1 MTLEP
6 VRDSHRL
13 GWNWQPSG
21 LAVGWL
27 LAALVPLGFL
37 AVFFAYPV
45 LTVVADGLGGLGD
58 LLGRPAIR
66 GVLWFTVWQAVAST
80 ALTLAVGIPAAAALA
95 RLRPRSRRIVRAVIT
110 VPFVLPTV
118 VVASAFDATF
128 DRFGLDEGALSL
140 HHSVWAIL
148 LAHVFFNYAV
158 VVRTVG
164 SWWAGLDG
172 RSADAA
178 AVLGATPA
186 HAFRHVTWPLLRP
199 AVAAAAAVTFLF
211 SFTSFGVILI
221 LGGPARAT
229 VETEIYRYAI
239 TRLDFATAS
248 ALALCQLAAVA
259 ALVALAG
266 VAERRRA
273 VARRAPGRVAPRPRR
288 GLIAANAAVAALLLG
303 VPIITLVERAFAAG
317 DGYGVGN
324 FAALGDRVQMLP
336 ATALN
341 ALGHSLVFA
350 ALAMVIATAV
360 GALAS
365 AVVVG
370 SRPGAPGSGLSL
382 RKGTAS
388 TRNVPRAG
396 AAEEL
401 DDRTRAR
408 GQPALARGAGPGSLR
423 QGSFRRYGVAWLR
436 RLFDIGLTL
445 PLGVSAVTVGLGM
458 LLALDTPPLEFRTA
472 WWIIPVAHGLVGM
485 PFVVRTLVPTLRSI
499 DHRLREA
506 ASVLGASP
514 ARTRREV
521 DVPIAS
527 RAVAVGAAFAF
538 AVSLGEFGATAFLP
552 RRPDTLTAPL
562 ALFRLL
568 GTPGEALRGQ
578 AMALAVVL
586 MAATAASV
594 LVIEGLRRTDES
606 LF

>member
-1 MTLEP
+1 MARPLRRHP
-6 VRDSHRL
+6 AAAAF
-13 GWNWQPSG
+13 GW
-21 LAVGWL
+21 V
-27 LAALVPLGFL
+27 LAAAAPLAFV

-45 LTVVADGLGGLGD
+45 LTVVGDGLRGLGD
-58 LLGRPAIR
+58 VLGRSAIR
-66 GVLWFTVWQAVAST
+66 GVLWFTVWQAMAST

-95 RLRPRSRRIVRAVIT
+95 RLRPRTRRVARAVIT

-118 VVASAFDATF
+118 VVAGAFEAVF
-128 DRFGLDEGALSL
+128 DRFGLNDGALSL
-140 HHSVWAIL
+140 HHTVWAIL

-172 RSADAA
+172 RNADAA
-178 AVLGATPA
+178 ALLGATPVRT
-186 HAFRHVTWPLLRP
+186 FRHVTWPLLRP

-239 TRLDFATAS
+239 TRLDFETAA
-248 ALALCQLAAVA
+248 ALALCQLVAVA
-259 ALVALAG
+259 ALVTLAG
-266 VAERRRA
+266 VAERRRS
-273 VARRAPGRVAPRPRR
+273 VARRAPGRTAPRRR
-288 GLIAANAAVAALLLG
+288 HGLIAVNAAVAFGLLG
-303 VPIITLVERAFAAG
+303 VPILTLVERAFATG
-317 DGYGVGN
+317 EGYGVAN
-324 FAALGDRVQMLP
+324 FAALADRVQMLP
-336 ATALN
+336 ASALA
-341 ALGHSLVFA
+341 ALQHSLGFA
-350 ALAMVIATAV
+350 VMATAIATAV
-360 GALAS
+360 GSLAS
-365 AVVVG
+365 AAVVG
-370 SRPGAPGSGLSL
+370 SRPSTAGRRVAVEREPVPSHGAV
-382 RKGTAS
+382 R
-388 TRNVPRAG
+388 PRVR
-396 AAEEL
+396 
-401 DDRTRAR
+401 D
-408 GQPALARGAGPGSLR
+408 GP
-423 QGSFRRYGVAWLR
+423 FRRHGTAWLR

-458 LLALDTPPLEFRTA
+458 LLALDTPPVNFRTA
-472 WWIIPVAHGLVGM
+472 WWIIPVAHALVGM

-499 DHRLREA
+499 DNRLREA

-514 ARTRREV
+514 LRTRREV

-568 GTPGEALRGQ
+568 GTPGATLRGQ

-586 MAATAASV
+586 MAATALSV

>member
-1 MTLEP
+1 MGNVTVAQP
-6 VRDSHRL
+6 PRRRQVAAVL
-13 GWNWQPSG
+13 GW
-21 LAVGWL
+21 A
-27 LAALVPLGFL
+27 LAAAAPLAFL

-45 LTVVADGLGGLGD
+45 LTVVADGLNSLGD
-58 LLGRPAIR
+58 LLGRSSIR
-66 GVLWFTVWQAVAST
+66 GVMWFTVWQAVAST

-95 RLRPRSRRIVRAVIT
+95 RLRPRTRRVVRAVIT

-118 VVASAFDATF
+118 VVAGAFEAVF
-128 DRFGLDEGALSL
+128 DRFGLDGGTLSL
-140 HHSVWAIL
+140 HHTVWAIL

-172 RSADAA
+172 RNADAA
-178 AVLGATPA
+178 AVLGATPLRG
-186 HAFRHVTWPLLRP
+186 FRHVTWPLLRP
-199 AVAAAAAVTFLF
+199 AVAASAAVTFLF

-221 LGGPARAT
+221 LGGPTRAT

-248 ALALCQLAAVA
+248 ALALCQLVAVA
-259 ALVALAG
+259 ALVGLAG

-273 VARRAPGRVAPRPRR
+273 VARRAPGRTAPRSRR
-288 GLIAANAAVAALLLG
+288 GVIAVNAAVAVLLLG
-303 VPIITLVERAFAAG
+303 VPIVTLVERSFATG
-317 DGYGVGN
+317 GGYGVAN
-324 FAALGDRVQMLP
+324 FAALADRVQMLP
-336 ATALN
+336 TTALA
-341 ALGHSLVFA
+341 ALRHSLAFA
-350 ALAMVIATAV
+350 VLATLIATGI

-365 AVVVG
+365 FVVVG
-370 SRPGAPGSGLSL
+370 G
-382 RKGTAS
+382 
-388 TRNVPRAG
+388 RAH
-396 AAEEL
+396 AAANG
-401 DDRTRAR
+401 RT
-408 GQPALARGAGPGSLR
+408 G
-423 QGSFRRYGVAWLR
+423 WLR
-436 RLFDIGLTL
+436 RLFDVGLTL

-472 WWIIPVAHGLVGM
+472 WWIIPVAHALVGM

-499 DHRLREA
+499 DDRLREA

-514 ARTRREV
+514 LRTRREV
-521 DVPIAS
+521 DAPIAS

-568 GTPGEALRGQ
+568 GTPGETLQGQ

-586 MAATAASV
+586 MAATVASV

>member
-1 MTLEP
+1 M
-6 VRDSHRL
+6 
-13 GWNWQPSG
+13 
-21 LAVGWL
+21 
-27 LAALVPLGFL
+27 LAAWALAAAPLAFL

-45 LTVVADGLGGLGD
+45 LTVVADGLNSLGD
-58 LLGRPAIR
+58 LLGRSSIR
-66 GVLWFTVWQAVAST
+66 GVMWFTVWQAVAST

-95 RLRPRSRRIVRAVIT
+95 RLRPRTRRIVRAVIA

-118 VVASAFDATF
+118 VVAGAFEAVF
-128 DRFGLDEGALSL
+128 DRFGLDGGTLSL
-140 HHSVWAIL
+140 HHTVWAIL

-172 RSADAA
+172 RNADAA
-178 AVLGATPA
+178 AVLGATPVR
-186 HAFRHVTWPLLRP
+186 AFRHVTWPLLRP
-199 AVAAAAAVTFLF
+199 AVAASAAVTFLF

-221 LGGPARAT
+221 LGGPTRAT

-239 TRLDFATAS
+239 TRLNFSTAA
-248 ALALCQLAAVA
+248 ALALCQLVAVA

-273 VARRAPGRVAPRPRR
+273 VARRAPGRQAPRPRR
-288 GLIAANAAVAALLLG
+288 GVIAVNAVVAVVLLG
-303 VPIITLVERAFAAG
+303 VPIITLVERSFATG
-317 DGYGVGN
+317 GGYGVAN
-324 FAALGDRVQMLP
+324 FAALADRVQMLP
-336 ATALN
+336 TTALA
-341 ALGHSLVFA
+341 ALRHSLGFA
-350 ALAMVIATAV
+350 VLATLIATGI

-365 AVVVG
+365 FAVVG
-370 SRPGAPGSGLSL
+370 GRTHA
-382 RKGTAS
+382 AAA
-388 TRNVPRAG
+388 TR
-396 AAEEL
+396 
-401 DDRTRAR
+401 T
-408 GQPALARGAGPGSLR
+408 S
-423 QGSFRRYGVAWLR
+423 WLR

-472 WWIIPVAHGLVGM
+472 WWIIPVAHALVGM

-499 DHRLREA
+499 DDRLREA

-514 ARTRREV
+514 LRTRREV

-568 GTPGEALRGQ
+568 GTPGETLQGQ

-586 MAATAASV
+586 MAVTAASV